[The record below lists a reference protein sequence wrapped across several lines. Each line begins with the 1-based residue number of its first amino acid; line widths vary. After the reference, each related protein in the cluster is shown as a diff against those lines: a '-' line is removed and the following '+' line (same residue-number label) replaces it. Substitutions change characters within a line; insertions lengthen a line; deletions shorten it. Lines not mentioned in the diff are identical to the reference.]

1 MRTCL
6 AFVVLLALGM
16 TCLAGFIESGA
27 TMRVKPNS
35 IWFEEA
41 AQLARSLTARKRGNA
56 KAFAAYQAKV
66 LRQREAWQF
75 IYELPV
81 KILDYEPKKSRV
93 HVEMGSEGRLAGS
106 TWFLD
111 VSALVR

>member
-1 MRTCL
+1 MSHHHWH
-6 AFVVLLALGM
+6 G
-16 TCLAGFIESGA
+16 G
-27 TMRVKPNS
+27 MRVKPNS

-41 AQLARSLTARKRGNA
+41 AQLARWQAARKRGNA

-81 KILDYEPKKSRV
+81 KILRYEPKAGAATWY
-93 HVEMGSEGRLAGS
+93 VEIRS
-106 TWFLD
+106 
-111 VSALVR
+111 